1 MAVVVNEF
9 EVVPEPREA
18 RVQRAEAPAAGSPR
32 PPDARR
38 QVEGA
43 LRTLLARH
51 LRLRAS

>member
-1 MAVVVNEF
+1 LAVVVNEF

-18 RVQRAEAPAAGSPR
+18 RAQPAAASAPAAPR
-32 PPDARR
+32 PADVRR

-43 LRTLLARH
+43 LRTMVARH

>member
-1 MAVVVNEF
+1 LAVVVNEF

-18 RVQRAEAPAAGSPR
+18 RAAQPAGTPAASPR
-32 PPDARR
+32 PVDVRR